1 MSKKSLEQRLHN
13 IITEEDGACASCSG
27 GGDAQIEG
35 GDFTNGSDDAG
46 PTAGYDKLMKG
57 LKMVKRGKK
66 AKTVKEQTDLILQ
79 ASSYENDA
87 HQAED
92 LNEMHRLLELAREL
106 RMDI

>member
-46 PTAGYDKLMKG
+46 PTAGYDKLVKG
-57 LKMVKRGKK
+57 LKMIKRGKK
-66 AKTVKEQTDLILQ
+66 KSVKEQTHNILQ
-79 ASSYENDA
+79 ASMYENRA
-87 HQAED
+87 HQAENLD
-92 LNEMHRLLELAREL
+92 EMHRLLDLAREL
-106 RMDI
+106 RLDI